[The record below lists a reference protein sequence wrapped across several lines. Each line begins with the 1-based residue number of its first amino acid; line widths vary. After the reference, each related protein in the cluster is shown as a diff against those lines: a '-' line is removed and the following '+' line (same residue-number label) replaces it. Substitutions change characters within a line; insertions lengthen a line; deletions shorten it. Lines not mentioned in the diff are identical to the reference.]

1 MEAIGKRTA
10 AWMLL
15 LLLTGCATSNIV
27 RPGLQADGSILLQNN
42 WTLTPAGNQIPVGDL
57 PLAMAVTPDD
67 AYLLVTNNGYAD
79 QYISI
84 IDLHTETE
92 ISRIPMQESWLGLT
106 FNSDGNRLYIS
117 GGGADEIEV
126 YSFQAGSAVHE
137 RTLSIKA
144 EGDAEPY
151 FVAGLAISEQDD
163 LLLACALRQNKLA
176 VFNLANDAAPDY
188 IDVGA
193 YPYAVVIADSGD
205 LAYVS
210 NWGGQSISIVDLNR
224 RAEVDRIDVG
234 SHPNAMVLSP
244 LGERLYVVNA
254 NSNELYIIDTVN
266 RKVHEVVDLSPY
278 PGAPNGGS
286 TPNGITIS
294 ADGRSLYLV
303 SADNNSV
310 SVINVSGTEAQI
322 KGFIPA
328 GWYPTDVKLA
338 NHDQK
343 LLIANGKGVS
353 TSANPGGPQP
363 TDSSKSLEYIG
374 RLFLGT
380 VSVLDVPDA
389 AELEQFTAQV
399 NRNNGFDEMQA
410 KLKRGETGIAAKAIP
425 RRLGEPSL
433 IKYVFYII
441 KENRTYDQVLGDMPQ
456 GEGDSNLT
464 LFGREVTPNHH
475 ALAEEFVLFDNFYV
489 DAEVSADGHSWSL
502 GAIATDFVE
511 KLWPT
516 NYSDRNF
523 PMPLYFT
530 DIAYPYAGYLWDV
543 ANKTGVSYRS
553 YGHYVRKTANGLMPS
568 VPALEG
574 HISLR
579 YPVLDLSVTDNTRAD
594 IFIEEF
600 NQMIDEDNVPQL
612 NILQLPNDH
621 TMGLRPGVPTPR
633 AMVADNDLAM
643 GRIIEA
649 ISQSSIWH
657 ESVVFVVQDDS
668 QNGPDHIDAHRTPAF
683 IASPYAR
690 REFVDHT
697 MYDTVSM
704 LRSIEL
710 ILGLPPMSQY
720 DAAAVPMHNAFQD
733 TPDLTPYTFRANTW
747 PLDELNPAVGFG
759 SNLSERM
766 NFREVDAAPEELL
779 NELIWKSIKGLD
791 SEMPRPHSN
800 RVWVELEDEDGD
812 KDGAS

>member
-1 MEAIGKRTA
+1 VLSRQFI
-10 AWMLL
+10 
-15 LLLTGCATSNIV
+15 
-27 RPGLQADGSILLQNN
+27 
-42 WTLTPAGNQIPVGDL
+42 
-57 PLAMAVTPDD
+57 
-67 AYLLVTNNGYAD
+67 
-79 QYISI
+79 
-84 IDLHTETE
+84 E
-92 ISRIPMQESWLGLT
+92 IQ
-106 FNSDGNRLYIS
+106 
-117 GGGADEIEV
+117 
-126 YSFQAGSAVHE
+126 SFQSGRASHE
-137 RTLSIKA
+137 RTLAIKA
-144 EGDAEPY
+144 EGDEKPY
-151 FVAGLAISEQDD
+151 FVAGLAISEQED

-176 VFNLANDAAPDY
+176 VFNLTNNAAPAY

-193 YPYAVVIADSGD
+193 YPYAVVIAESGD

-210 NWGGQSISIVDLNR
+210 NWGGQSVSVVDLNSNT
-224 RAEVDRIDVG
+224 EVERIDVG

-244 LGERLYVVNA
+244 HGERLYVVNA
-254 NSNELYIIDTVN
+254 NSNELFIIDTNN

-294 ADGRSLYLV
+294 ADGNKLYLV

-310 SVINVSGTEAQI
+310 SVINVSGINARIE
-322 KGFIPA
+322 GFIPA

-338 NHDQK
+338 EHDQK

-363 TDSSKSLEYIG
+363 TDNFKSLEYIG

-380 VSVLDVPDA
+380 VSVLDVPNDN
-389 AELEQFTAQV
+389 ELKAFTAQV
-399 NRNNGFDEMQA
+399 NSNNGFDDMTE
-410 KLKRGETGIAAKAIP
+410 KLQQGEAGIAPRAIP

-516 NYSDRNF
+516 NYSDRTF

-543 ANKTGVSYRS
+543 AKKTGVSYRS
-553 YGHYVRKTANGLMPS
+553 YGHYVRKTANGLVPS
-568 VPALEG
+568 VAALQG

-594 IFIEEF
+594 IFIEEL
-600 NQMIDEDNVPQL
+600 NEMIDKGAVPQL

-633 AMVADNDLAM
+633 AMVADNDLAL
-643 GRIIEA
+643 GRIVEA
-649 ISQSSIWH
+649 ISLSSIWH
-657 ESVVFVVQDDS
+657 ESAIFIVQDDS

-683 IASPYAR
+683 IASPYAK
-690 REFVDHT
+690 REVVDHT

-720 DAAAVPMHNAFQD
+720 DAAAVPMHGAFQD
-733 TPDLTPYTFRANTW
+733 TPDLTPYTFKTNTW
-747 PLDELNPAVGFG
+747 PLGELNPAVGFG
-759 SNLSERM
+759 SDLSERM
-766 NFREVDAAPEELL
+766 NFTEVDAAPEELL
-779 NELIWKSIKGLD
+779 NELIWKSIKGVD

-800 RVWVELEDEDGD
+800 RVWVELEDEDEDDYQEGD
-812 KDGAS
+812 G

>member
-1 MEAIGKRTA
+1 MQVTGKRML

-15 LLLTGCATSNIV
+15 LALTGCAANSIN

-42 WTLTPAGNQIPVGDL
+42 WTLTPAGKQIPVGDL

-79 QYISI
+79 QYVSV
-84 IDLHTETE
+84 IDLSTEEE

-106 FNSDGNRLYIS
+106 FNNGGERLYIS
-117 GGGADEIEV
+117 GGGADEIEIHA
-126 YSFQAGSAVHE
+126 FQAGSTSHE

-144 EGDAEPY
+144 EGDEEPY

-176 VFNLANDAAPDY
+176 VFNLADNAAPHY

-210 NWGGQSISIVDLNR
+210 NWGGQSISVVDLKSS
-224 RAEVDRIDVG
+224 AEIERIDVG

-244 LGERLYVVNA
+244 KGNQLYVVNA
-254 NSNELYIIDTVN
+254 NSNELSIIDTAN
-266 RKVHEVVDLSPY
+266 RQVHEVVDLSPY

-294 ADGRSLYLV
+294 ADGNTLYLV

-310 SVINVSGTEAQI
+310 SVIDVSGTAAEI

-328 GWYPTDVKLA
+328 GWYPTDVKLTQ
-338 NHDQK
+338 HSQK

-363 TDSSKSLEYIG
+363 TSSTGSLEYIG

-389 AELEQFTAQV
+389 AELEQFTRQV
-399 NRNNGFDEMQA
+399 NANNGFDEMDA
-410 KLKRGETGIAAKAIP
+410 KLQLGEASIAPRAIP

-456 GEGDSNLT
+456 GEGDSNLA

-516 NYSDRNF
+516 NYSDRTF

-543 ANKTGVSYRS
+543 AKKTGVSYRS
-553 YGHYVRKTANGLMPS
+553 YGHYVRETENGLAPS
-568 VPALEG
+568 VPALAG

-579 YPVLDLSVTDNTRAD
+579 YPVLDLSVADNTRAD
-594 IFIEEF
+594 IFIEELED
-600 NQMIDEDNVPQL
+600 MIEKGEVPQL

-621 TMGLRPGVPTPR
+621 TMGLRPGAPTPR
-633 AMVADNDLAM
+633 AMVADNDLAL
-643 GRIIEA
+643 GRIVEA
-649 ISQSSIWH
+649 ISKSSIWP
-657 ESVVFVVQDDS
+657 ESVVFIVQDDS

-720 DAAAVPMHNAFQD
+720 DAAAVPMHGAFQD
-733 TPDLTPYTFRANTW
+733 TPDLRPYIYKPNTW

-759 SNLSERM
+759 SDLSERM

-779 NELIWKSIKGLD
+779 NELIWKSIKGQD

-800 RVWVELEDEDGD
+800 RVWVELEDEDD
-812 KDGAS
+812 DA